1 MTEEKKYPQL
11 SMNEFFFT
19 YSFIFVLLLFI
30 SVVIFFNDV
39 PITNFEI
46 FIDKYLVKGRGVYSH
61 IYSFQSE
68 IISNLSMIIAPLFA
82 IYLALT
88 LKLTYSS
95 ENEIINSGRVIEKS
109 VKKTILMKFCFIIS
123 ALLLVTMCVFL
134 TYIYNWDLE
143 ESKTNTLFV
152 RDNVTWLLSLTYII
166 YTGTFFT
173 LFVLFSVIRHPVSS
187 LKYHIYR
194 PNWNKPI
201 SYRWW
206 YKFEYLRPKYD

>member
-11 SMNEFFFT
+11 SMNEVFFT

-30 SVVIFFNDV
+30 FVIIFFNDV

-152 RDNVTWLLSLTYII
+152 RDNVIWLLSLTYII

-194 PNWNKPI
+194 PN
-201 SYRWW
+201 
-206 YKFEYLRPKYD
+206 

>member
-1 MTEEKKYPQL
+1 MIEDKQYPQL
-11 SMNEFFFT
+11 SRNEFFFT

-30 SVVIFFNDV
+30 SVIIFFNDV

-109 VKKTILMKFCFIIS
+109 VKKTILIKLGFIIS

-152 RDNVTWLLSLTYII
+152 RDNVIWLLSLTYII

-173 LFVLFSVIRHPVSS
+173 LFVLFSVIRHPVSL
-187 LKYHIYR
+187 LKYHIYH
-194 PNWNKPI
+194 PNFNI
-201 SYRWW
+201 I
-206 YKFEYLRPKYD
+206 

>member
-1 MTEEKKYPQL
+1 MIEDKQYPQL
-11 SMNEFFFT
+11 SMNEVFFT

-30 SVVIFFNDV
+30 SVIIFFNDI
-39 PITNFEI
+39 PITDFEI

-152 RDNVTWLLSLTYII
+152 RDNVIWLLSLTYII

-173 LFVLFSVIRHPVSS
+173 LFLLFSVIRHPVA
-187 LKYHIYR
+187 LLRYHIYQ
-194 PNWNKPI
+194 PN
-201 SYRWW
+201 
-206 YKFEYLRPKYD
+206 

>member
-1 MTEEKKYPQL
+1 MNGDKKYPKFL
-11 SMNEFFFT
+11 INEDFLV
-19 YSFIFVLLLFI
+19 YGSVFI
-30 SVVIFFNDV
+30 SVLFVLIVIFFNNI
-39 PITNFEI
+39 PITDFEV
-46 FIDKYLVKGRGVYSH
+46 FIDTYLIKGNGVYSH

-123 ALLLVTMCVFL
+123 ALLLVTMCMFL

-152 RDNVTWLLSLTYII
+152 RDNVIWLLSLTYII

-194 PNWNKPI
+194 PN
-201 SYRWW
+201 
-206 YKFEYLRPKYD
+206 

>member
-1 MTEEKKYPQL
+1 MIEEKKYPQL

-152 RDNVTWLLSLTYII
+152 RDNVIWLLSLTYII

-206 YKFEYLRPKYD
+206 YKFEYLKG

>member
-1 MTEEKKYPQL
+1 MIEEKKYPQL
-11 SMNEFFFT
+11 SMNEVFFT

-30 SVVIFFNDV
+30 SVIIFFNDV

-123 ALLLVTMCVFL
+123 ALLLVTMCMFL

-152 RDNVTWLLSLTYII
+152 RDNVIWLLSLTYII

-173 LFVLFSVIRHPVSS
+173 LFLLFSVIRHPVA
-187 LKYHIYR
+187 LLRYHIYQ
-194 PNWNKPI
+194 PN
-201 SYRWW
+201 
-206 YKFEYLRPKYD
+206 

>member
-1 MTEEKKYPQL
+1 MIEEKKYPQL
-11 SMNEFFFT
+11 SMNEVFFT

-30 SVVIFFNDV
+30 SVIIFFNDV

-61 IYSFQSE
+61 IYFFQSE

-152 RDNVTWLLSLTYII
+152 RDNVIWLLSLTYLI

-173 LFVLFSVIRHPVSS
+173 LFVLFSVIRHPVS
-187 LKYHIYR
+187 LLRYHIYR
-194 PNWNKPI
+194 PN
-201 SYRWW
+201 Y
-206 YKFEYLRPKYD
+206 

>member
-11 SMNEFFFT
+11 SMNEVFFT

-30 SVVIFFNDV
+30 SVIIFFNDV

-152 RDNVTWLLSLTYII
+152 RDNVICLLSLTYII

-206 YKFEYLRPKYD
+206 YKFEYLKG

>member
-19 YSFIFVLLLFI
+19 YSFIFVLILFI
-30 SVVIFFNDV
+30 SVIIFFNDV

-123 ALLLVTMCVFL
+123 ALLLVTMCMFL

-152 RDNVTWLLSLTYII
+152 RDNVIWLLSLTYII

-194 PNWNKPI
+194 PN
-201 SYRWW
+201 
-206 YKFEYLRPKYD
+206 

>member
-11 SMNEFFFT
+11 SMNEVFFT

-30 SVVIFFNDV
+30 SVIILFNDV

-152 RDNVTWLLSLTYII
+152 RDNVIWLLSLTYII

-194 PNWNKPI
+194 PN
-201 SYRWW
+201 
-206 YKFEYLRPKYD
+206 

>member
-1 MTEEKKYPQL
+1 MIEEKKYPQL

-30 SVVIFFNDV
+30 SVIIFFNDV

-109 VKKTILMKFCFIIS
+109 VKKAILMKFCFIIS
-123 ALLLVTMCVFL
+123 ALLLVTMCMFL

-152 RDNVTWLLSLTYII
+152 RDNVIWLLSLTYII

-194 PNWNKPI
+194 PN
-201 SYRWW
+201 
-206 YKFEYLRPKYD
+206 

>member
-1 MTEEKKYPQL
+1 MIEEKKYPQL
-11 SMNEFFFT
+11 SMNELFFS

-30 SVVIFFNDV
+30 SVIIFFNDA

-123 ALLLVTMCVFL
+123 ALLLVTMCMFL

-152 RDNVTWLLSLTYII
+152 RDNVIWLLSLTYII

-194 PNWNKPI
+194 PN
-201 SYRWW
+201 
-206 YKFEYLRPKYD
+206 

>member
-123 ALLLVTMCVFL
+123 ALLLVTMCMFL

-152 RDNVTWLLSLTYII
+152 RDNVIWLLSLTYII
-166 YTGTFFT
+166 YTGTCFT
-173 LFVLFSVIRHPVSS
+173 LCVLFCVIRHPVSS

-194 PNWNKPI
+194 PN
-201 SYRWW
+201 
-206 YKFEYLRPKYD
+206 

>member
-1 MTEEKKYPQL
+1 MIEDKQYPQL
-11 SMNEFFFT
+11 SMNEVFFT

-30 SVVIFFNDV
+30 SVIIFFNDV
-39 PITNFEI
+39 PITDFEI

-88 LKLTYSS
+88 LKLTYLS

-152 RDNVTWLLSLTYII
+152 RDNVIWLLSLTYII

-173 LFVLFSVIRHPVSS
+173 LFLLFSVIRHPVA
-187 LKYHIYR
+187 LLRYHIYQ
-194 PNWNKPI
+194 PN
-201 SYRWW
+201 
-206 YKFEYLRPKYD
+206 

>member
-11 SMNEFFFT
+11 SMNEVFFT

-30 SVVIFFNDV
+30 SVIIFFNDV

-88 LKLTYSS
+88 LKLTYLS

-152 RDNVTWLLSLTYII
+152 RDNVIWLLSLTYLI

-173 LFVLFSVIRHPVSS
+173 LFVLFSVIRHPVS
-187 LKYHIYR
+187 LLRYHIYR
-194 PNWNKPI
+194 PN
-201 SYRWW
+201 Y
-206 YKFEYLRPKYD
+206 

>member
-1 MTEEKKYPQL
+1 MIEEKKYPQL

-123 ALLLVTMCVFL
+123 ALLLVTMCMFL

-152 RDNVTWLLSLTYII
+152 SDNVIWLLSLTYII

-194 PNWNKPI
+194 PN
-201 SYRWW
+201 
-206 YKFEYLRPKYD
+206 

>member
-1 MTEEKKYPQL
+1 
-11 SMNEFFFT
+11 
-19 YSFIFVLLLFI
+19 
-30 SVVIFFNDV
+30 
-39 PITNFEI
+39 
-46 FIDKYLVKGRGVYSH
+46 
-61 IYSFQSE
+61 
-68 IISNLSMIIAPLFA
+68 MIIAPLFA

-123 ALLLVTMCVFL
+123 ALLLVTMCMFL

-152 RDNVTWLLSLTYII
+152 RDNVIWLLSLTYII

-173 LFVLFSVIRHPVSS
+173 LFVLLSVIRHPVSS

-194 PNWNKPI
+194 PN
-201 SYRWW
+201 
-206 YKFEYLRPKYD
+206 

>member
-1 MTEEKKYPQL
+1 MTEGKKYPQL

-95 ENEIINSGRVIEKS
+95 ENEIINSGMVIEKS

-123 ALLLVTMCVFL
+123 ALLLVTMCMFL

-194 PNWNKPI
+194 PN
-201 SYRWW
+201 
-206 YKFEYLRPKYD
+206 

>member
-1 MTEEKKYPQL
+1 MIEEKKYPQL

-88 LKLTYSS
+88 LKLTYLS

-123 ALLLVTMCVFL
+123 ALLLVTMCMFL

-152 RDNVTWLLSLTYII
+152 RDNVIWLLSLTYII

-173 LFVLFSVIRHPVSS
+173 LFVLFSVIRPPVSS

-194 PNWNKPI
+194 PN
-201 SYRWW
+201 
-206 YKFEYLRPKYD
+206 

>member
-1 MTEEKKYPQL
+1 MIEEKKYPKL

-109 VKKTILMKFCFIIS
+109 VKKTILIKLGFIIS

-152 RDNVTWLLSLTYII
+152 RDNVIWLLSLTYII

-173 LFVLFSVIRHPVSS
+173 LFVLFSVIRHPVSL
-187 LKYHIYR
+187 LKYHIYH
-194 PNWNKPI
+194 PNFNI
-201 SYRWW
+201 I
-206 YKFEYLRPKYD
+206 

>member
-1 MTEEKKYPQL
+1 MIEEKKYPQL
-11 SMNEFFFT
+11 SMNEVFFT

-30 SVVIFFNDV
+30 SVIIFFNDV

-152 RDNVTWLLSLTYII
+152 RDNVIWLLSLTYII

-173 LFVLFSVIRHPVSS
+173 LFLLFSVIRHPVA
-187 LKYHIYR
+187 LLRYHIYR
-194 PNWNKPI
+194 PN
-201 SYRWW
+201 
-206 YKFEYLRPKYD
+206 

>member
-1 MTEEKKYPQL
+1 MIEEKKYPQL
-11 SMNEFFFT
+11 SMNELFFT

-30 SVVIFFNDV
+30 SVIIFFNDA

-152 RDNVTWLLSLTYII
+152 RDNVIWLLSLTYII

-194 PNWNKPI
+194 PN
-201 SYRWW
+201 
-206 YKFEYLRPKYD
+206 

>member
-30 SVVIFFNDV
+30 SVIIFFNDV

-123 ALLLVTMCVFL
+123 ALLLVTMCMFL

-194 PNWNKPI
+194 PN
-201 SYRWW
+201 
-206 YKFEYLRPKYD
+206 

>member
-1 MTEEKKYPQL
+1 MIRDKKYPQL

-30 SVVIFFNDV
+30 SVIIFFNDV

-68 IISNLSMIIAPLFA
+68 IISNLSMIIAPLFT

-95 ENEIINSGRVIEKS
+95 ENEIINSGRIIEKS

-123 ALLLVTMCVFL
+123 ALLLVTMCMFL

-152 RDNVTWLLSLTYII
+152 RDNVIWLLSLTYII

-187 LKYHIYR
+187 LRYHIYR
-194 PNWNKPI
+194 PN
-201 SYRWW
+201 Y
-206 YKFEYLRPKYD
+206 

>member
-1 MTEEKKYPQL
+1 MIEEKKYPQL
-11 SMNEFFFT
+11 SMNEVFFT

-30 SVVIFFNDV
+30 SVIIFFNDV

-123 ALLLVTMCVFL
+123 ALLLVTMCMFL

-152 RDNVTWLLSLTYII
+152 RDNVIWLLSLTYII

-194 PNWNKPI
+194 PN
-201 SYRWW
+201 
-206 YKFEYLRPKYD
+206 

>member
-1 MTEEKKYPQL
+1 MIEDKQYPQL
-11 SMNEFFFT
+11 SMNEVFFT

-30 SVVIFFNDV
+30 SVIIFFNDV
-39 PITNFEI
+39 PITDFEI

-194 PNWNKPI
+194 PN
-201 SYRWW
+201 
-206 YKFEYLRPKYD
+206 

>member
-30 SVVIFFNDV
+30 SVIIFFNDV

-88 LKLTYSS
+88 LKLTYLS

-152 RDNVTWLLSLTYII
+152 RDNVIWLLSLTYLI

-173 LFVLFSVIRHPVSS
+173 LFVLFSVIRHPVS
-187 LKYHIYR
+187 LLRYHIYR
-194 PNWNKPI
+194 PN
-201 SYRWW
+201 
-206 YKFEYLRPKYD
+206 

>member
-30 SVVIFFNDV
+30 SVIIFFNDV

-152 RDNVTWLLSLTYII
+152 RDNVIWLLSLTYII

-201 SYRWW
+201 SYRWL
-206 YKFEYLRPKYD
+206 YKFEYLKG

>member
-1 MTEEKKYPQL
+1 MIEEKKYPQL
-11 SMNEFFFT
+11 SMNEVFFT

-30 SVVIFFNDV
+30 SVIIFFNDV

-152 RDNVTWLLSLTYII
+152 RDNVVWLLSLTYII

-194 PNWNKPI
+194 PN
-201 SYRWW
+201 
-206 YKFEYLRPKYD
+206 

>member
-30 SVVIFFNDV
+30 SVIIFFNDV

-123 ALLLVTMCVFL
+123 ALLLVTMCMFL

-152 RDNVTWLLSLTYII
+152 RDNVIWLQSLTYII

-194 PNWNKPI
+194 PN
-201 SYRWW
+201 
-206 YKFEYLRPKYD
+206 

>member
-30 SVVIFFNDV
+30 SVIIFFNDV

-123 ALLLVTMCVFL
+123 ALLLATMCMFL

-152 RDNVTWLLSLTYII
+152 RDNVIWLLSLTYII

-194 PNWNKPI
+194 PN
-201 SYRWW
+201 
-206 YKFEYLRPKYD
+206 

>member
-95 ENEIINSGRVIEKS
+95 KNEIINSGRVIEKS

-152 RDNVTWLLSLTYII
+152 RDNVIWLLSLTYII

-187 LKYHIYR
+187 LRYHIYR
-194 PNWNKPI
+194 PNFNIIEIIK
-201 SYRWW
+201 S
-206 YKFEYLRPKYD
+206 